1 MNRFFYQTTQ
11 REAEIVRLQGDDAHH
26 LRRVLRAAVGEQIE
40 LCDEQ
45 GLCHLAR
52 VTQITKDEVECA
64 LASALPSSE
73 PQTKIELAFGLL
85 KGEKTELVLQKATEL
100 GVSSLRPFFSERTV
114 VRADKKQ
121 GARYERWQKIVRAA
135 AAQARRAQI
144 PAVVLPCQWSSL
156 LTKFVDYDQV
166 ILFWEAELEQ
176 PLAQALR
183 HCARGARILLL
194 TGPEGGF
201 SEVEVRGATAAGA
214 EIVTLGPR
222 ILRAE
227 TAAITAVALTMYQAG
242 EMRR

>member
-1 MNRFFYQTTQ
+1 MNRFFYLTAQ
-11 REAEIVRLQGDDAHH
+11 REAESVFLQGDDAHH
-26 LRRVLRAAVGEQIE
+26 LRRVLRAVVGEHIE

-52 VTQITKDEVECA
+52 ITNITKDEVHCVLE
-64 LASALPSSE
+64 SALPSSE

-85 KGEKTELVLQKATEL
+85 KGEKTELVLQKSTEL
-100 GVSSLRPFFSERTV
+100 GVHSFRPFYSERTV
-114 VRADKKQ
+114 VRPDKKQ
-121 GARYERWQKIVRAA
+121 EARRERWQKIVRAA
-135 AAQARRAQI
+135 AAQARRARI
-144 PAVVLPCQWSSL
+144 PEVVLPCQWSSL
-156 LTKFVDYDQV
+156 LAQFDLYDQV

-183 HCARGARILLL
+183 NCARGTRILLL

-201 SEVEVRGATAAGA
+201 SEAEAQAATAAGA
-214 EIVTLGPR
+214 AIVTLGPR

-227 TAAITAVALTMYQAG
+227 TAAITAVALTLYQAG